1 MAEKLVLDST
11 IIPKGSH
18 MSLTPPVQ
26 LATSD
31 EDILACHPVMHEL
44 RPHIDKEEFVSRVR
58 AQAQVN
64 DFQLAYLR
72 NQNLIVAV
80 AGFRIGYNLAWG
92 HYLYVD
98 DLVTRATHRSQGFG
112 AILLRWLHD
121 FARKAGC
128 DQLHL
133 DSGLQ
138 RKGAHQFY
146 ERHQMPNTAL
156 HFASA
161 VKPNSA

>member
-1 MAEKLVLDST
+1 
-11 IIPKGSH
+11 

-31 EDILACHPVMHEL
+31 EDILACHQVMHEL
-44 RPHIDKEEFVSRVR
+44 RPHIDEEEFVSRVH

-72 NQNLIVAV
+72 DQNLIVAV

-98 DLVTRATHRSQGFG
+98 DLVTRTTHRSQGFG

-146 ERHQMPNTAL
+146 ERHGMPNTSL
-156 HFASA
+156 HFASV

>member
-1 MAEKLVLDST
+1 
-11 IIPKGSH
+11 

-31 EDILACHPVMHEL
+31 EDILACHQVMHEL
-44 RPHIDKEEFVSRVR
+44 RPHIDEEEFVSRVR

-72 NQNLIVAV
+72 DQNLIVAV

-98 DLVTRATHRSQGFG
+98 DLVPRTTHRSQGFG

-146 ERHQMPNTAL
+146 ERHGMPNTSL
-156 HFASA
+156 HFAS
-161 VKPNSA
+161 VIKPNSA

>member
-1 MAEKLVLDST
+1 MAEKVVLDST
-11 IIPKGSH
+11 IIPKRSR

-31 EDILACHPVMHEL
+31 EDILACHQVMHEL
-44 RPHIDKEEFVSRVR
+44 RPHIDEEEFVSRVH

-72 NQNLIVAV
+72 DQNLIVAV

-98 DLVTRATHRSQGFG
+98 DLVTRTTHRSQGFG

-128 DQLHL
+128 NQLHL

-146 ERHQMPNTAL
+146 ERHGMPNTSL
-156 HFASA
+156 HFAS
-161 VKPNSA
+161 VIKPNSA

>member
-1 MAEKLVLDST
+1 
-11 IIPKGSH
+11 

-44 RPHIDKEEFVSRVR
+44 RPHIDEEEFVSRVH

-72 NQNLIVAV
+72 DQNLIVAV

-98 DLVTRATHRSQGFG
+98 DLVTRTTHRSQGFG

-138 RKGAHQFY
+138 RKSAHQFY
-146 ERHQMPNTAL
+146 ERHGMPNTSL
-156 HFASA
+156 HFASV

>member
-11 IIPKGSH
+11 IIPKRSH

-31 EDILACHPVMHEL
+31 EDILACHQVMHEL
-44 RPHIDKEEFVSRVR
+44 RPHIDEEEFVSRVH

-72 NQNLIVAV
+72 DQNLIVAV

-98 DLVTRATHRSQGFG
+98 DLVTRTTHRSQGFG

-146 ERHQMPNTAL
+146 ERHGMPNTSL
-156 HFASA
+156 HFAS
-161 VKPNSA
+161 VIKPNSA

>member
-11 IIPKGSH
+11 IIPKRSH

-31 EDILACHPVMHEL
+31 EDILACHQVMHEL
-44 RPHIDKEEFVSRVR
+44 RPHIDEEEFVSRVH

-72 NQNLIVAV
+72 DQNLIVAV

-128 DQLHL
+128 NQLHL

-146 ERHQMPNTAL
+146 ERHGMPNTSL
-156 HFASA
+156 HFAS
-161 VKPNSA
+161 VIKPNSA

>member
-1 MAEKLVLDST
+1 
-11 IIPKGSH
+11 

-31 EDILACHPVMHEL
+31 EDILACHQVMHEL
-44 RPHIDKEEFVSRVR
+44 RPHIDEEEFVSRVR

-72 NQNLIVAV
+72 DQNLIVAV

-98 DLVTRATHRSQGFG
+98 DLVTRTTHRSQGFG

-146 ERHQMPNTAL
+146 ERHGMPNTSL
-156 HFASA
+156 HFASV

>member
-1 MAEKLVLDST
+1 
-11 IIPKGSH
+11 

-31 EDILACHPVMHEL
+31 EDILACHQVMHEL
-44 RPHIDKEEFVSRVR
+44 RPHIDEEEFVSRVR

-72 NQNLIVAV
+72 DQNLIVAV

-98 DLVTRATHRSQGFG
+98 DLVTRTTHRSQGFG

-146 ERHQMPNTAL
+146 ERHGMPNTSL
-156 HFASA
+156 HFAS
-161 VKPNSA
+161 VIKPNSA

>member
-1 MAEKLVLDST
+1 MAEKLVLAST
-11 IIPKGSH
+11 IIPNRSR
-18 MSLTPPVQ
+18 MSLTPTVQ
-26 LATSD
+26 LAISD

-44 RPHIDKEEFVSRVR
+44 RPHIDEEEFVSRVR
-58 AQAQVN
+58 AQAQIN

-72 NQNLIVAV
+72 DQNLIVAV

-112 AILLRWLHD
+112 AILLQWLHD
-121 FARKAGC
+121 FARKADC

-133 DSGLQ
+133 DSGHQ

-146 ERHQMPNTAL
+146 ERHEMPSTAL

-161 VKPNSA
+161 IKPNSA

>member
-11 IIPKGSH
+11 IIPKRSH

-31 EDILACHPVMHEL
+31 EDILACHQVMHEL
-44 RPHIDKEEFVSRVR
+44 RPHIDEEEFVSRVH

-72 NQNLIVAV
+72 DQNLIVAV

-98 DLVTRATHRSQGFG
+98 DLVTRTTHRSQGFG

-138 RKGAHQFY
+138 RKSAHQFY
-146 ERHQMPNTAL
+146 ERHGMPNTSL
-156 HFASA
+156 HFASV

>member
-11 IIPKGSH
+11 IIPKRSP

-31 EDILACHPVMHEL
+31 EDILACHQVMHEL
-44 RPHIDKEEFVSRVR
+44 RPHIDEEEFVSRVR

-72 NQNLIVAV
+72 DQNLIVAV

-133 DSGLQ
+133 DSGHQ

-146 ERHQMPNTAL
+146 ERHGMPNTTL
-156 HFASA
+156 HFAS
-161 VKPNSA
+161 VIKPNST

>member
-1 MAEKLVLDST
+1 
-11 IIPKGSH
+11 
-18 MSLTPPVQ
+18 
-26 LATSD
+26 
-31 EDILACHPVMHEL
+31 
-44 RPHIDKEEFVSRVR
+44 VR

-72 NQNLIVAV
+72 DQNLIVAV

-121 FARKAGC
+121 FARRAGC

-133 DSGLQ
+133 DSGHQ

-146 ERHQMPNTAL
+146 ERHEMPSTAL

-161 VKPNSA
+161 IKPNSA

>member
-1 MAEKLVLDST
+1 
-11 IIPKGSH
+11 

-31 EDILACHPVMHEL
+31 EDILACHQVMHEL
-44 RPHIDKEEFVSRVR
+44 RPHIDEEEFVSRVH

-72 NQNLIVAV
+72 DQNLIVAV

-98 DLVTRATHRSQGFG
+98 DLVTRTTHRSQGFG

-146 ERHQMPNTAL
+146 ERHGMPNTSL
-156 HFASA
+156 HFAS
-161 VKPNSA
+161 VIKPNSA

>member
-11 IIPKGSH
+11 IIPKRSH

-31 EDILACHPVMHEL
+31 EDILACHQVMHEL
-44 RPHIDKEEFVSRVR
+44 RPHIDEEEFVSRVR

-72 NQNLIVAV
+72 DQNLIVAV

-98 DLVTRATHRSQGFG
+98 DLVTRTTHRSQGFG

-121 FARKAGC
+121 FARKAGS

-133 DSGLQ
+133 DSGHQ

-146 ERHQMPNTAL
+146 ERHEMSSTAL

-161 VKPNSA
+161 IKPNSA

>member
-1 MAEKLVLDST
+1 LAEKLVLDST
-11 IIPKGSH
+11 IIPKRSH

-31 EDILACHPVMHEL
+31 EDILACHQVMHEL
-44 RPHIDKEEFVSRVR
+44 RPHIDEEEFVSRVR

-72 NQNLIVAV
+72 DQNLIVAV

-98 DLVTRATHRSQGFG
+98 DLVTRTTHRSQGFG

-146 ERHQMPNTAL
+146 ERHGMPNTSL
-156 HFASA
+156 HFAS
-161 VKPNSA
+161 VIKPNSA

>member
-1 MAEKLVLDST
+1 
-11 IIPKGSH
+11 

-44 RPHIDKEEFVSRVR
+44 RPHIDEEEFVSRVH

-72 NQNLIVAV
+72 DQNLIVAV

-98 DLVTRATHRSQGFG
+98 DLVTRTTHRSQGFG

-128 DQLHL
+128 NQLHL

-146 ERHQMPNTAL
+146 ERHGMPNTSL
-156 HFASA
+156 HFASV

>member
-1 MAEKLVLDST
+1 LAEKLVLDST
-11 IIPKGSH
+11 IIPKRSH

-31 EDILACHPVMHEL
+31 EDILACHQVMHEL
-44 RPHIDKEEFVSRVR
+44 RPHIDEEEFVSRVH

-72 NQNLIVAV
+72 DQNLIVAV

-98 DLVTRATHRSQGFG
+98 DLVTRTTHRSQGFG

-146 ERHQMPNTAL
+146 ERHGMPNTSL
-156 HFASA
+156 HFAS
-161 VKPNSA
+161 VIKPNSA